1 MWEKEWVRMRYR
13 ENVCERDGKKR
24 NVRERE
30 SEEKKENDIERMC
43 AREGKKR
50 MWEIDEER
58 E

>member
-1 MWEKEWVRMRYR
+1 MRYR

-50 MWEIDEER
+50 M
-58 E
+58 